1 MSLSSRETLNKAI
14 HGFVQPASSR
24 CTPGTGSANQ
34 GLSPLLPFASPWR
47 LRFAAHWLRKGGIV
61 AYPTEAVYGLG
72 CDPNRADAL
81 RKLLALKRRP
91 WHKGLILIGACPGQF
106 EPFLAPLDAERVE
119 RAHACWPGPTTWL
132 WPAQPWVSPLLR
144 GEHRTLAVRVPG
156 HPLARALCDAFG
168 GALVSTSAN
177 RAGQTPARSALE
189 VRRKLGPR
197 SVFILSG
204 PVDRKA
210 RPSRIIDIH
219 SGRVL
224 RD

>member
-1 MSLSSRETLNKAI
+1 MSI
-14 HGFVQPASSR
+14 PAHPY
-24 CTPGTGSANQ
+24 T
-34 GLSPLLPFASPWR
+34 SPWR
-47 LRFAAHWLRKGGIV
+47 LRFAARWLRRGGIV

-72 CDPNRADAL
+72 CNPTDDRAL
-81 RKLLALKRRP
+81 RKLLELKRRP
-91 WHKGLILIGACPGQF
+91 WHKGLILIAARPVQLD
-106 EPFLAPLDAERVE
+106 PFLAPLDAERVE
-119 RAHACWPGPTTWL
+119 RARAHWPGPTTWL

-177 RAGQTPARSALE
+177 RSGQAPARSALE

-197 SVFILSG
+197 AVFILSG
-204 PVDRKA
+204 PVDRRA
-210 RPSRIIDIH
+210 RPSRILDIH

>member
-1 MSLSSRETLNKAI
+1 MSIPSRLYLA
-14 HGFVQPASSR
+14 
-24 CTPGTGSANQ
+24 
-34 GLSPLLPFASPWR
+34 PWR
-47 LRFAAHWLRKGGIV
+47 LRFAAHWLRTGGIV

-72 CDPNRADAL
+72 CAPTRTDAL
-81 RKLLALKRRP
+81 RKLLELKRRP
-91 WHKGLILIGACPGQF
+91 WHKGLILIAARPIQL
-106 EPFLAPLDAERVE
+106 EPFLVPLDTERVE
-119 RAHACWPGPTTWL
+119 RAHARWPGPTTWL

-168 GALVSTSAN
+168 GAVVSTSAN

-189 VRRKLGPR
+189 VRRKLGHR
-197 SVFILSG
+197 GLFILSG

-210 RPSRIIDIH
+210 RPSRIIDIY